1 MSKLRQAIFPIENR
15 ELKKFIP
22 FALLIFITVFNF
34 TQLRNIKDAVVLTAP
49 GSGGEAI
56 SYIKT
61 LLVMPSVIIMSAFY
75 VRLRKSI
82 SFERSYTLIVGF
94 FIGFFLVFNYILF
107 PNADHLH
114 MSAETINSLKLSY
127 PRVQFMFPVIGAW
140 TYSLYYLILY
150 YRNSL

>member
-1 MSKLRQAIFPIENR
+1 MNVENLEMSKLRQAIFPIENR

-61 LLVMPSVIIMSAFY
+61 LLVMPSVIIMSALY
-75 VRLRKSI
+75 VRLRKAV

-94 FIGFFLVFNYILF
+94 FIGLSKFLGIVVFEHFFF
-107 PNADHLH
+107 HL
-114 MSAETINSLKLSY
+114 
-127 PRVQFMFPVIGAW
+127 
-140 TYSLYYLILY
+140 LIKIEVVMV
-150 YRNSL
+150 